1 MHARPRRIASTHR
14 RTGRHGGGR
23 ARDDGQRG
31 GVRGP
36 VTVSPTAVATTCAK
50 PARRDDDSIHIQG
63 CLIDLRKKPPT
74 PVPDV
79 KIAVE
84 DDQGKVVGS
93 GTSNAG
99 GVFDIPLPGQAI
111 DNLGETFTVKI
122 DKASLPDGT
131 ALRNPKQVS
140 LNVSMKLDSDVFVTF
155 PIGNAS
161 AGGTST
167 GVQALQL
174 AVGGLVFALLLAM
187 AALGLSM
194 IFGTTGLTNFAHG
207 ELITFGA
214 LAAYWVDALPGE
226 IKVGGTNVTIAVAI
240 VVATVL
246 SAAFGWL
253 NDRVLW
259 GPLRKRGTGLVA
271 AMIVSIG
278 LSILLRNIYQYF
290 AGASTH
296 QYSQF
301 SSPTPYHW
309 GPVLVTPKDIFVVL
323 LSVVVLVAVVVALQ
337 RTKLGK
343 ATRAV
348 ADNTALASA
357 TGINVDR
364 VISVV
369 WIVGAMLAGLS
380 GVLLGMTQGFDYQ
393 LGFKILLLVFAATV
407 LGGLGTAWGA
417 IVGAMVIGLFVE
429 VSTLVIPAELKFVG
443 ALVVLIV
450 VLLIRPQGLLGK
462 AQRVG

>member
-1 MHARPRRIASTHR
+1 MHARPRSISALIIVMLAIAVSALVM
-14 RTGRHGGGR
+14 TGSGS
-23 ARDDGQRG
+23 ASAAPLPLADSQ
-31 GVRGP
+31 
-36 VTVSPTAVATTCAK
+36 TCVK
-50 PARRDDDSIHIQG
+50 PAPRDDDTIHIQG
-63 CLIDLRKKPPT
+63 CLVDQRKKPPT

-79 KIAVE
+79 KIVVADETGKAV
-84 DDQGKVVGS
+84 GN
-93 GTSNAG
+93 GTSNASG
-99 GVFDIPLPGQAI
+99 LFDIRLPGSSI
-111 DNLGETFTVKI
+111 DNLGKTFTVKI
-122 DKASLPDGT
+122 DTSSLPKGT

-140 LNVSMKLDSDVFVTF
+140 LQRTLNLDSDVFVTF
-155 PIGNAS
+155 PIGNAPD
-161 AGGTST
+161 AGT
-167 GVQALQL
+167 GRAVQALQL

-207 ELITFGA
+207 ELVTFGA
-214 LAAYWVDALPGE
+214 LAAYFVDRLPGE
-226 IKVGGTNVTIAVAI
+226 IQVGGTNVTIAVAI
-240 VVATVL
+240 VVATVA

-253 NDRVLW
+253 NDRALW
-259 GPLRKRGTGLVA
+259 RPLRRRGTGLIA
-271 AMIVSIG
+271 AMVVSIG
-278 LSILLRNIYQYF
+278 LSIFLRNIFQYF

-301 SSPTPYHW
+301 SSPEPYHW
-309 GPVLVTPKDIFVVL
+309 GPVLVTPKDIFVVV
-323 LSVVVLVAVVVALQ
+323 LSALVIVSVTIALQ
-337 RTKLGK
+337 RTKIGK

-393 LGFKILLLVFAATV
+393 LGFKILLLIFAATV

-417 IVGAMVIGLFVE
+417 IVGAMIIGLFVE
-429 VSTLVIPAELKFVG
+429 VSTLFVPAELKFVG